1 MNLRTI
7 PMAVILMLALVLA
20 LPQGAS
26 AEAVGHFTQVQG
38 RVDLLK
44 GGKLPATPV
53 KVGDGVE
60 EGDVLRAKSLSK
72 AQITFVDQTTLTIS
86 PESRIAIEKFMFDG
100 AKGKRSALVQVFQG
114 MVLAVVSK
122 IYQTEQ
128 PDFVVKTHTAI
139 MGIRG
144 TQVGIHITANS
155 SQFLNFQ
162 GITRVSSNFAEVP
175 GHVDLHAMEATEVL
189 FGKTPMLKYELHLE
203 DQKFF
208 MMRMNVAA
216 VKPQAQAAVCSAGS
230 PAASACTPGAAV
242 ASSASAATSS
252 GAGLGSSSTG
262 SAAGSGIPGGG
273 ITIVPQ
279 IPQLTQVAQVTL
291 QTFSFTE
298 TFSGSIGYN
307 LNPSPGN
314 NSVGNYVSTTLGSG
328 TRTGVYPGAFSASF
342 NIVATDPTSTLTFS
356 SNSGDFTIVPQS
368 ISGRVTGT
376 LGQALSGTMNM
387 RAYTSGNTY
396 FTLSGL
402 VTLQPN
408 GNLTFTTNGT
418 FAIGTFPI
426 AGISNPN
433 WTTSGSFD
441 QTMTPPAS
449 SPLSSTP
456 TSLTQTS
463 STPPTLTQTSLT
475 AATFKPQTSTAPIST
490 TQVSALKK

>member
-1 MNLRTI
+1 MNLRTF
-7 PMAVILMLALVLA
+7 PMAVILFLALVLA

-44 GGKLPATPV
+44 GGKLPANPV
-53 KVGDGVE
+53 KEGDEVAV
-60 EGDVLRAKSLSK
+60 GDVLRAKSLSK

-86 PESRIAIEKFMFDG
+86 PESRIAIEEYMFDG
-100 AKGKRSALVQVFQG
+100 AKGKRSAVLQLFQG

-128 PDFVVKTHTAI
+128 PDFVVKTNTAI

-144 TQVGIHITANS
+144 TEVGIRLTPNS

-162 GITRVSSNFAEVP
+162 GLTRVSSNFAEVR
-175 GHVDLHAMEATEVL
+175 GHVDLQDWEGTEVL
-189 FGKTPMLKYELHLE
+189 SGKTPMIKYEIFPE
-203 DQKFF
+203 DRKLF
-208 MMRMNVAA
+208 MMQMNPNPSVRPGQGAGA
-216 VKPQAQAAVCSAGS
+216 AGS
-230 PAASACTPGAAV
+230 RGASARE
-242 ASSASAATSS
+242 
-252 GAGLGSSSTG
+252 GLGSASDAPG
-262 SAAGSGIPGGG
+262 NKPGGSFTPD
-273 ITIVPQ
+273 IHIYQPLQQV
-279 IPQLTQVAQVTL
+279 TQVAQPTL

-298 TFSGSIGYN
+298 IFYGSIGYN

-314 NSVGNYVSTTLGSG
+314 NSVGTYVNTALGSG

-342 NIVATDPTSTLTFS
+342 NIVATDQTSTLTFS

-368 ISGRVTGT
+368 ISGRVTGN

-463 STPPTLTQTSLT
+463 L
-475 AATFKPQTSTAPIST
+475 TAPIST
-490 TQVSALKK
+490 AQVSALKISTPPISTVPVSALKISTAPVSTEQVSALKR

>member
-1 MNLRTI
+1 MNLRTFPI
-7 PMAVILMLALVLA
+7 AVILFLALVLA

-72 AQITFVDQTTLTIS
+72 AQITFVDQSTLTIS
-86 PESRIAIEKFMFDG
+86 PESRIAIEKYMFDG

-189 FGKTPMLKYELHLE
+189 FGKTPMLKYELHPE

-230 PAASACTPGAAV
+230 PSASACTPGTAV
-242 ASSASAATSS
+242 ASRASS
-252 GAGLGSSSTG
+252 GEGLGSDSNALG
-262 SAAGSGIPGGG
+262 NNPAGSGTPGGG

-279 IPQLTQVAQVTL
+279 IPQLTQVAQAPTL
-291 QTFSFTE
+291 QTFSFT
-298 TFSGSIGYN
+298 SQY
-307 LNPSPGN
+307 
-314 NSVGNYVSTTLGSG
+314 
-328 TRTGVYPGAFSASF
+328 
-342 NIVATDPTSTLTFS
+342 FS
-356 SNSGDFTIVPQS
+356 SYYSMVSLTYSG
-368 ISGRVTGT
+368 
-376 LGQALSGTMNM
+376 A
-387 RAYTSGNTY
+387 A
-396 FTLSGL
+396 
-402 VTLQPN
+402 
-408 GNLTFTTNGT
+408 TNGT
-418 FAIGTFPI
+418 ITGASPATFQSNFTATFNIPVPGGSSGTSSQGSILWLETINARTTPVPTILTSTGNAPFSGPMNLNGWVYAAETPQSKPPTNLLPNFTLTGTATLQNNTLTYVINGTNTPAITE
-426 AGISNPN
+426 
-433 WTTSGSFD
+433 TL
-441 QTMTPPAS
+441 PPPVS
-449 SPLSSTP
+449 SPTSLTP

-463 STPPTLTQTSLT
+463 STPTSLPPPSSTPQTLTAQV
-475 AATFKPQTSTAPIST
+475 STA
-490 TQVSALKK
+490 KK